1 MQYDEPREHIILG
14 NEANPPR
21 AGLHRERNGL
31 AAPLEASME
40 YVQHSYCRL
49 GRANSRKTQHT
60 THEYRGYIPFQNRH
74 DVAKPSARLPSE
86 S

>member
-31 AAPLEASME
+31 AAPRGE
-40 YVQHSYCRL
+40 YGIRPAQL
-49 GRANSRKTQHT
+49 
-60 THEYRGYIPFQNRH
+60 
-74 DVAKPSARLPSE
+74 L
-86 S
+86 